1 MQVIPVLDLLDG
13 HAVRAVRGERS
24 RYRPIQSSL
33 CATSEPLDVARALL
47 AASGSQT
54 LYIADLGA
62 ILGRGAH
69 AETLAALADSLG
81 AGVTLWLDAGFTAF
95 GPMRELFARV
105 AGLARC
111 ASPAAIVPVFGTE
124 TLLDPRA
131 IGEARDAGF
140 EPLLSLDY
148 RLGLTLGA
156 LSHDDCSWW
165 PQRVI
170 VMTLDRVGA
179 SDGPDLDTFAR
190 LRDAAGGRD
199 LVGAGGIRHRAD
211 LASAEAAGAS
221 AWLVA
226 SAFHDGAVALRR
238 DVKCGSLFL

>member
-1 MQVIPVLDLLDG
+1 VIPVLDLLDG

-95 GPMRELFARV
+95 GSVREVFARV
-105 AGLARC
+105 AGFART

-148 RLGLTLGA
+148 RLGLSLGS

-165 PQRVI
+165 PERVI

-179 SDGPDLDTFAR
+179 FSGPDLDMLAR
-190 LRDAAGGRD
+190 LKAVAGAR
-199 LVGAGGIRHRAD
+199 LVIGAGGVRNRAD
-211 LASAEAAGAS
+211 LDAAEAAGAS
-221 AWLVA
+221 GWLVA
-226 SAFHDGAVALRR
+226 SAFHDGTVGVRR
-238 DVKCGSLFL
+238 DVKCGSLSS